1 MARTWVDIGSIYGG
15 AWIGKAVT
23 RLAVEADARIGAT
36 EPLKSVSFW
45 TTVGSTVGVPL
56 VEFFLRKGRLDVL
69 DMALITF
76 GGHISTNL
84 LDYIEKYLI
93 PKSYTE
99 YKPITRSS
107 SFPQEVTTVYRKPEF
122 K

>member
-1 MARTWVDIGSIYGG
+1 
-15 AWIGKAVT
+15 
-23 RLAVEADARIGAT
+23 
-36 EPLKSVSFW
+36 
-45 TTVGSTVGVPL
+45 
-56 VEFFLRKGRLDVL
+56 
-69 DMALITF
+69 MALITF